1 MHYKIVKDNTIVDAM
16 EEVNYVRQNLVNKVV
31 ISCRPEVANGIVSSD
46 GSVIWHLEGC
56 PQFVEGTFA
65 TVKLIEIDE
74 NEYNT
79 IKEVLVDEEVIEE
92 NDERIRQP
100 MTTMEVLEK
109 FDALQKQVEQ
119 LTERN
124 IQLEEEI
131 KALKA

>member
-65 TVKLIEIDE
+65 TVKLVEIDE

-79 IKEVLVDEEVIEE
+79 IKEVLVDEEVVEE

-100 MTTMEVLEK
+100 MTETVFLEK
-109 FDALQKQVEQ
+109 LDELQRKVEE
-119 LTERN
+119 LTEKN
-124 IQLEEEI
+124 IHLEEELN
-131 KALKA
+131 ALKA